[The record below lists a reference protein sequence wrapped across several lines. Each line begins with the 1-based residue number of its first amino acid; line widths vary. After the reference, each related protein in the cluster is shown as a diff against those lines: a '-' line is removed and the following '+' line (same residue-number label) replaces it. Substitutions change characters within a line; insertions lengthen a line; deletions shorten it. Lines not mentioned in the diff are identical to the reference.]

1 MAVNAWAWPN
11 WRKRGMRPILVAGKS
26 GQLARGLVDIG
37 RQRAL
42 PIVAF
47 GRAEFD
53 LENSCSIDRVVDAVL
68 PRAIVN
74 AAAYTAVDRAE
85 SEPERAFAVNR
96 DGARRLAATARRL
109 QVPFVHVSTDYV
121 FDGRKPSP
129 YREED
134 APCPLGV
141 YGRSKLEGESAVMD
155 KNPDALIFRTSWVY
169 SPYGTNF
176 LRTMLRLADT
186 RDVVRVVDDQS
197 GAPTAAIDLASAIV
211 DALAQVIEKKTQARA
226 GIYHVAAAGETTWY
240 GFAKEIFSGWRNRG
254 YRVPML
260 QAIASAD
267 YPSCVE
273 RPANSRLDCSKVER
287 VFGIRLP
294 LWSTSLGACLDVLA
308 ASRQKVETC

>member
-11 WRKRGMRPILVAGKS
+11 WRKREMRPILVAGKS
-26 GQLARGLVDIG
+26 GQLARCLVDIG
-37 RQRAL
+37 KLRAL

-74 AAAYTAVDRAE
+74 AAAYTAVDKAE

-96 DGARRLAATARRL
+96 DGARRLAATARRI

-121 FDGRKPSP
+121 FDGRKSSP

-141 YGRSKLEGESAVMD
+141 YGRSKLEGELAVMD

-197 GAPTAAIDLASAIV
+197 GVTDGCHRPRECHCGCSRSGHRKKSPSSSWHLSRGRRRRDDVVRLRQRDLFW
-211 DALAQVIEKKTQARA
+211 LAQ
-226 GIYHVAAAGETTWY
+226 
-240 GFAKEIFSGWRNRG
+240 S
-254 YRVPML
+254 RV
-260 QAIASAD
+260 S
-267 YPSCVE
+267 
-273 RPANSRLDCSKVER
+273 RPHA
-287 VFGIRLP
+287 
-294 LWSTSLGACLDVLA
+294 
-308 ASRQKVETC
+308 